1 LSQALAAG
9 VPQLLMPMGHDQP
22 DNAARLE
29 KLGAAASL
37 APKEFKAAKV
47 AALLRQ
53 LRDDDRVAAACRTA
67 AQKCREARPA
77 EIVVETLE
85 GVRRREA

>member
-1 LSQALAAG
+1 
-9 VPQLLMPMGHDQP
+9 MGHDQP

-29 KLGAAASL
+29 RLGAAASL

-47 AALLRQ
+47 AALLGQ
-53 LRDDDRVAAACRTA
+53 LREDDRVAAACRAA

-77 EIVVETLE
+77 EIVVKTLDE
-85 GVRRREA
+85 VR